1 MLAQNDISLQ
11 QVMDATA
18 GSLDSGLLR
27 YLDGTVVGTGGFVD
41 TPSQRL
47 DVRNAQSIATPK
59 DLAQVPIERRNG
71 KEVRLGDV
79 GNVVGGHQP
88 LSGEAVI
95 NDGPGLML
103 IVQKF
108 PNANTV
114 EVTRGVE
121 EAIDQMRPGLPGMH
135 IDTTIFRPATF
146 IEMAIHNL
154 TTALFLGV
162 LLVILILVAFL
173 FEWRTAFISMI
184 AIPLSVIGAVIVLM
198 MRDTTINTM
207 LLAGLIVSVGVV
219 VDDAIIDV
227 ENIVRRLR
235 QARAEG
241 SNRSTFSIVLEASVE
256 VRTAIAYAT
265 LINVVA
271 VVPVFFLG
279 GLSGAVPHPP
289 LQRARETGI
298 PPLAGAQARLRNGPL
313 AGNPHAVARDLH
325 RRRRHA
331 GRRRGGANARAV
343 LVSELQGEGLP
354 HALDD
359 QARYVGSGR
368 GADVGS
374 GL

>member
-1 MLAQNDISLQ
+1 
-11 QVMDATA
+11 
-18 GSLDSGLLR
+18 
-27 YLDGTVVGTGGFVD
+27 
-41 TPSQRL
+41 
-47 DVRNAQSIATPK
+47 
-59 DLAQVPIERRNG
+59 
-71 KEVRLGDV
+71 
-79 GNVVGGHQP
+79 
-88 LSGEAVI
+88 
-95 NDGPGLML
+95 
-103 IVQKF
+103 
-108 PNANTV
+108 
-114 EVTRGVE
+114 
-121 EAIDQMRPGLPGMH
+121 
-135 IDTTIFRPATF
+135 
-146 IEMAIHNL
+146 
-154 TTALFLGV
+154 
-162 LLVILILVAFL
+162 
-173 FEWRTAFISMI
+173 MI

-241 SNRSTFSIVLEASVE
+241 SDRSTFSFVLEASVE

-279 GLSGAVPHPP
+279 GLSGAFFRP
-289 LQRARETGI
+289 LVFSYGLAVLMSMLVALSVTPALCLILLSRRHERR
-298 PPLAGAQARLRNGPL
+298 PLAGD
-313 AGNPHAVARDLH
+313 PHAVARDLH